1 MEKQT
6 LFNFIVNYINFKKS
20 QGSSFV
26 DKKWVLNDYYK
37 SIETPT
43 SKFVKQKEQCK
54 YVFTLLVKSGYIK
67 SWGNGLYKIL
77 LEIPNVSSYELRKYF
92 QKI

>member
-1 MEKQT
+1 MKKLK
-6 LFNFIVNYINFKKS
+6 LFNFAIEYINKKYLN
-20 QGSSFV
+20 GILFI
-26 DKKWVLNDYYK
+26 DKRWMLNDYYK

-77 LEIPNVSSYELRKYF
+77 HEIPNVSSYELRKYF